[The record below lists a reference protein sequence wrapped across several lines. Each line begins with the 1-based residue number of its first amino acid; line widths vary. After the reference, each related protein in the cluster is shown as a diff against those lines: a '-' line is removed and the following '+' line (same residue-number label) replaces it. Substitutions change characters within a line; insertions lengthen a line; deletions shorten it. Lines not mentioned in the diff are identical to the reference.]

1 MAFSAVRSSL
11 LKYASRKSY
20 FAIKTGSK
28 AGLGVRYDHEVARKQ
43 HEPASA
49 ERCYN
54 ACTLASVQVWPRH
67 IAIASDFFKS
77 LNQTYLGLFQLSG
90 RKPPRIRSYGI
101 VVISI
106 GTAWEFHDG
115 RMCISRFHPGPC
127 YVERLFRGI
136 EPGLLATALA
146 AFCRRPKRSH
156 HGMLR

>member
-1 MAFSAVRSSL
+1 VR
-11 LKYASRKSY
+11 
-20 FAIKTGSK
+20 
-28 AGLGVRYDHEVARKQ
+28 
-43 HEPASA
+43 
-49 ERCYN
+49 
-54 ACTLASVQVWPRH
+54 PRH

-77 LNQTYLGLFQLSG
+77 LNQTYFGYVLFQLSE

-115 RMCISRFHPGPC
+115 RMCISRFHPALFYLRG

-136 EPGLLATALA
+136 EPGLLATALV

-156 HGMLR
+156 DGMLR